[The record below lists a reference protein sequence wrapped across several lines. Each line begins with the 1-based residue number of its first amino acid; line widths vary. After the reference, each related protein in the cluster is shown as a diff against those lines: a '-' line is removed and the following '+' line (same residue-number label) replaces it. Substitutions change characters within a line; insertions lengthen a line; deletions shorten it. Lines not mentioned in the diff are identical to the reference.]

1 MTYLEAINNVLR
13 RLREDEVTTT
23 SETSYSA
30 LIGDLVNDA
39 KKLVEDSWTWSSL
52 RSTIQVPTAVGQA
65 EYSLTGSG
73 QSAVIKQAQQ

>member
-30 LIGDLVNDA
+30 LIGDLINDA
-39 KKLVEDSWTWSSL
+39 KKLVEDSWTFSSL
-52 RSTIQVPTAVGQA
+52 RSTIQVATVVGQA

-73 QSAVIKQAQQ
+73 QSLSLIHI

>member
-30 LIGDLVNDA
+30 LIGDL
-39 KKLVEDSWTWSSL
+39 S
-52 RSTIQVPTAVGQA
+52 Q
-65 EYSLTGSG
+65 
-73 QSAVIKQAQQ
+73 